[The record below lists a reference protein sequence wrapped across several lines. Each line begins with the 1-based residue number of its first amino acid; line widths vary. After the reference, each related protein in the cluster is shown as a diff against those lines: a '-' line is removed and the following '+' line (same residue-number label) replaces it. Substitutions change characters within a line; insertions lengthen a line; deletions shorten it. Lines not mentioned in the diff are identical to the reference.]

1 MFLFQVVLTI
11 SQTMWCQEV
20 TEILESTGDPM
31 TPEDGLKAFEQISF
45 SRLNGLA
52 ALVRT
57 NLPRLHRN
65 NITALITV
73 DVHARDIITD
83 MVILWKIVLFELL
96 FKRFWK
102 VFVEKLKNWKNTDIL
117 LAESMKIKLF
127 EYSPF
132 NFLNKI
138 LGENGG

>member
-1 MFLFQVVLTI
+1 VLTI

-20 TEILESTGDPM
+20 TEILENQTDAS
-31 TPEDGLKAFEQISF
+31 TPEEGLKAFEQLSF

-83 MVILWKIVLFELL
+83 MV
-96 FKRFWK
+96 RF
-102 VFVEKLKNWKNTDIL
+102 L
-117 LAESMKIKLF
+117 
-127 EYSPF
+127 
-132 NFLNKI
+132 
-138 LGENGG
+138 

>member
-1 MFLFQVVLTI
+1 
-11 SQTMWCQEV
+11 MWCQEV
-20 TEILESTGDPM
+20 TEILEGQSDAA
-31 TPEDGLKAFEQISF
+31 TPEEGLKAFEQVSF

-83 MVILWKIVLFELL
+83 MVSHVGHRLQSWTVDSS
-96 FKRFWK
+96 
-102 VFVEKLKNWKNTDIL
+102 VSNC
-117 LAESMKIKLF
+117 
-127 EYSPF
+127 
-132 NFLNKI
+132 
-138 LGENGG
+138 

>member
-1 MFLFQVVLTI
+1 MTI

-20 TEILESTGDPM
+20 TEILEDRSEAPL
-31 TPEDGLKAFEQISF
+31 PQEGLKTFEQLSF
-45 SRLNGLA
+45 ARLNGLA

-83 MVILWKIVLFELL
+83 MVTF
-96 FKRFWK
+96 
-102 VFVEKLKNWKNTDIL
+102 
-117 LAESMKIKLF
+117 M
-127 EYSPF
+127 
-132 NFLNKI
+132 
-138 LGENGG
+138 